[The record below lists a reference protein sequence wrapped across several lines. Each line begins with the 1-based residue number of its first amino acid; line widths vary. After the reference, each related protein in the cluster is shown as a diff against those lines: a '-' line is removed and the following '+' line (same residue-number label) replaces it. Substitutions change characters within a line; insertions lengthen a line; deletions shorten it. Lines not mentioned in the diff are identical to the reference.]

1 MQELILRHPGPTPIP
16 KRVELAMQQPIFSHR
31 SKEFQEL
38 YATVAEQS
46 KMFFGTKNEL
56 IFLPSAGTA
65 ALEAACL
72 NVLQPHDEIVIVSVG
87 FFGDYFVEIC
97 QKLNVKIHL
106 LKKEYGEGCSPEELA
121 KFLKPLSTI
130 KAVFLTYNETSTG
143 VINPIKELASCI
155 KEHSDALIIV
165 DGVSCIGAVN
175 CQMDEWGLD
184 IVVTGSQKA
193 LMLPPGLAILAIS
206 DKAWSVIRK
215 NNVPSYYLNLEKYE
229 QWAQNHMTPNTPA
242 ITLFTGLKA
251 VCELVEEEGGL
262 EKVIQRHEMTK
273 NMTRRGLEALGFSML
288 VEEKYASPTVTTIY
302 TPAPYETSEFIH
314 HLKSNYH
321 IDFAGAL
328 GPISKTVFRFGHMGY
343 CFPSDVLQALSY
355 IEAACLDLKIPI
367 QEGSSLVAAQKQFLM
382 R

>member
-16 KRVELAMQQPIFSHR
+16 KKVELAMQQTIFSHR
-31 SKEFQEL
+31 SKEFQDL
-38 YATVAEQS
+38 YATVAEKS
-46 KMFFGTKNEL
+46 KVFFGTKNEL

-65 ALEAACL
+65 ALEAACINL
-72 NVLQPHDEIVIVSVG
+72 LQPQDEIVIVSVG

-97 QKLNVKIHL
+97 QKLNVKIHV
-106 LKKEYGEGCSPEELA
+106 LKKEYGQGCSPEELA
-121 KFLKPLSTI
+121 DFLKPLSNI

-143 VINPIKELASCI
+143 VINPIKELAACI
-155 KEHSDALIIV
+155 RANSDALIIV

-206 DKAWSVIRK
+206 NKAWDVIRK
-215 NNVPSYYLNLEKYE
+215 NNVPSYYLNLQKYE
-229 QWAQNHMTPNTPA
+229 QWAQNNMTPNTPA

-251 VCELVEEEGGL
+251 VCELVEKEGGF
-262 EKVIQRHEMTK
+262 EQVIKRHEMTK
-273 NMTRRGLEALGFSML
+273 NMTRRGMEALGFELL
-288 VEEKYASPTVTTIY
+288 VEEKFASPTVTTIY
-302 TPAPYETSEFIH
+302 TPAPYKTSEFIH
-314 HLKSNYH
+314 HLKSKYY
-321 IDFAGAL
+321 IDFAGGL
-328 GPISKTVFRFGHMGY
+328 GPISKTIFRFGHMGH

-355 IEAACLDLKIPI
+355 IEAACLDLHVPI
-367 QEGSSLVAAQKQFLM
+367 QEGSSLVAAQKQYLQ